1 MENKDKADSDT
12 DELSLE
18 EQLDNAN
25 GQIRDLQEYI
35 KMDSFTLRINAITD
49 ELLTQ
54 DHTLNI
60 STKFNISAKLLN

>member
-1 MENKDKADSDT
+1 MASKMENKDKAYSDE

-35 KMDSFTLRINAITD
+35 KKKGLEDVKNNQLRQEII
-49 ELLTQ
+49 
-54 DHTLNI
+54 
-60 STKFNISAKLLN
+60 